1 MIAYL
6 SGAMEHAQ
14 NEGAEWRSSLSQ
26 WLEEELDHSGVDPVK
41 ATMQLVSEHSAQNYR
56 DWKKNDPQ
64 RFKAFIRHCIK
75 NDLNLLLNKSDY
87 LICLWDANVIKGGG
101 THGEITMAYHNN
113 IPVYLVNK
121 IPEVELSGW
130 IIGCTTEIFI
140 DVAELKRRL
149 LELYGK
155 K

>member
-14 NEGAEWRSSLSQ
+14 NDGAEWRTRLSK
-26 WLEEELDHSGVDPVK
+26 WLEEQLGHSIIDPVK
-41 ATMQLVSEHSAQNYR
+41 ETTQLVSDHGAQNYR
-56 DWKKNDPQ
+56 TWKKNDPPK
-64 RFKAFIRHCIK
+64 FKTFIRHCIQ
-75 NDLNLLLNKSDY
+75 NDLNLLLTQADY
-87 LICLWDANVIKGGG
+87 VICFWDANVIKGGG
-101 THGEITMAYHNN
+101 TQGEITMAYHNN

-130 IIGCTTEIFI
+130 IIGCTSEIFSDI
-140 DVAELKRRL
+140 DELKRRL
-149 LELYGK
+149 TEVYGK